1 MLLLLLKVRL
11 SLLLLINGT
20 RLNDRFVGTVLV
32 IAADV
37 PVRAPMPTTYH
48 IPVLIA
54 LDLADLI
61 NDLALG
67 CLR

>member
-1 MLLLLLKVRL
+1 MLLLLLEVCL
-11 SLLLLINGT
+11 SLLVFINST

-32 IAADV
+32 IAAGV
-37 PVRAPMPTTYH
+37 PVRAPVPTTYH
-48 IPVLIA
+48 IPMLIA